1 MARVWGLSAAIP
13 ARIEFR
19 DLRERIRVTVAR
31 HAPHKGKAQM
41 KIAHKVIATA
51 VLTIALG
58 GIAMT
63 PAQAELPRRTAGV
76 SADSTIDANSAD
88 RELPRRELPKR
99 ELPR

>member
-1 MARVWGLSAAIP
+1 
-13 ARIEFR
+13 
-19 DLRERIRVTVAR
+19 
-31 HAPHKGKAQM
+31 M

-58 GIAMT
+58 GLAMA
-63 PAQAELPRRTAGV
+63 PAQAELPRRTTEV
-76 SADSTIDANSAD
+76 SADSTVNGNSAD